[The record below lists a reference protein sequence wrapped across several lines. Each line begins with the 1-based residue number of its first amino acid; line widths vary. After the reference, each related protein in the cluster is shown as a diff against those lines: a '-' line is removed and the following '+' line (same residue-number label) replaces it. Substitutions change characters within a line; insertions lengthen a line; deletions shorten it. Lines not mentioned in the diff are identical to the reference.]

1 MSRKRLGDLIGEAA
15 AANPLTS
22 VPSEN
27 TAQPDPDPPMAPP
40 APAPN
45 QRDAP
50 ATPALSV
57 VPKYLRLTRKE
68 ARLREDQVYD
78 AIRLARGLN
87 RAKSGGERI
96 TENTLIRI
104 GVDLLLA
111 RRADL
116 SGATEDELRA
126 SVGLGPAEQLSS
138 MSPVGGGWPTQ
149 NSSKSAPFI

>member
-15 AANPLTS
+15 GAKPLTS
-22 VPSEN
+22 VPPAD
-27 TAQPDPDPPMAPP
+27 TPQPDPVAPVAPP
-40 APAPN
+40 APPIELK
-45 QRDAP
+45 QRDAFAP
-50 ATPALSV
+50 AELSA
-57 VPKYLRLTRKE
+57 VPKYLRLIRKE

-78 AIRLARGLN
+78 VIRLARRLN

-111 RRADL
+111 RRAEL

-138 MSPVGGGWPTQ
+138 IPPVGGGVATTGQ
-149 NSSKSAPFI
+149 